1 VNSKTELELLNGSW
15 MILSLSLSIIC
26 AIYLRHEIV
35 ARWGAWR
42 PLTWRKHFTRG
53 MSVATA
59 VMLMAIGICIRSA
72 AVFLCFCTSEDRPF
86 SPFWLTVGGLVS
98 VAGFICTVREISH
111 PLYGSA
117 PWVWTLVSL
126 VAFVVYEMAIR

>member
-1 VNSKTELELLNGSW
+1 MNSKTELELLNGSW

-26 AIYLRHEIV
+26 AVYLRHEIL
-35 ARWGAWR
+35 ARRGAWR

-72 AVFLCFCTSEDRPF
+72 AVFLCFCTRGPSIQPFLADCRRPCF
-86 SPFWLTVGGLVS
+86 GRRLHLHSAGNIPSS
-98 VAGFICTVREISH
+98 VR
-111 PLYGSA
+111 
-117 PWVWTLVSL
+117 
-126 VAFVVYEMAIR
+126 